1 MIDDSCLIGSGV
13 IMTSNL
19 TLGNNVQ
26 IGANSLVNNTFNQN
40 DILIAGSP
48 ALVRK
53 QELSHWWG
61 TQRIYKIE
69 QLKKSMNLDI

>member
-61 TQRIYKIE
+61 TQRNNKIE
-69 QLKKSMNLDI
+69 QRKKKMN

>member
-26 IGANSLVNNTFNQN
+26 IGANSLVNQN

-53 QELSHWWG
+53 QELSPWWG

>member
-1 MIDDSCLIGSGV
+1 MIDDSCLIGFGV

-48 ALVRK
+48 ALVR
-53 QELSHWWG
+53 
-61 TQRIYKIE
+61 YKIE